1 MGALLAA
8 PKIRHLVA
16 RLRGLLR
23 VFRLALRCC
32 GGLFATTLMALS
44 KRAHASGC
52 NSNSGFFAMPQPLSS
67 VAPNAGIMLNN
78 AGDRPL
84 QRHPELA
91 ILAVEVI
98 ASWATVESFM
108 LNVFVELMGG
118 PTDKAATVFLALET
132 QSAKAAAINAI
143 ADESLADEHKAL
155 LRAIIRVTKS
165 HQAMRDKIAHL
176 AWGDSPNL
184 TEALLL
190 IDPREHLD
198 RSPKPDDLIARVMA
212 GQPFQMPEIPEI
224 NKDKIFVFRRID
236 SETPIQNNGRIAG
249 YWFNFRWILTNH
261 PANRDGRLFAR
272 LSAEPEIAETLRRQA
287 QQDRTPPAE

>member
-52 NSNSGFFAMPQPLSS
+52 NSNSGFFAMPQPLSR

-91 ILAVEVI
+91 ILAADVI

-108 LNVFVELMGG
+108 LTGILQMTPRPAVNTRGFPDSLQGRSAIR
-118 PTDKAATVFLALET
+118 TATVT
-132 QSAKAAAINAI
+132 S
-143 ADESLADEHKAL
+143 
-155 LRAIIRVTKS
+155 
-165 HQAMRDKIAHL
+165 
-176 AWGDSPNL
+176 GSPNSGRG
-184 TEALLL
+184 A
-190 IDPREHLD
+190 
-198 RSPKPDDLIARVMA
+198 DLAIFA
-212 GQPFQMPEIPEI
+212 GIWTHSSH
-224 NKDKIFVFRRID
+224 R
-236 SETPIQNNGRIAG
+236 
-249 YWFNFRWILTNH
+249 
-261 PANRDGRLFAR
+261 
-272 LSAEPEIAETLRRQA
+272 
-287 QQDRTPPAE
+287 